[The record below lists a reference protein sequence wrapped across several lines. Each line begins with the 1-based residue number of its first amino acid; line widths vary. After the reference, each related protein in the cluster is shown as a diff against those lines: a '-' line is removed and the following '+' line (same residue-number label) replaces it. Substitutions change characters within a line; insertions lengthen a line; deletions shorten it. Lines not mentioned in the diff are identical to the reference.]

1 MMRIP
6 VRGTRGFTLV
16 EVLVAVVV
24 LAIGA
29 AGLVQF
35 IAQGQQR
42 NARRRAAEDAV
53 RIMDNE
59 VQRVRSAGGWNVP
72 AATVTT
78 RVDRS
83 GLPDPA
89 GTYRVRVGRTVA
101 CDAEG
106 ARPNDSGGPPEPCPG
121 AHPAV
126 LLHVEHLSAGTWT
139 LRAERQVRATAR
151 EVGSG
156 SWSPAGTP

>member
-1 MMRIP
+1 MMRTP
-6 VRGTRGFTLV
+6 VRGTPGFTLI

-29 AGLVQF
+29 AGLVQL

-42 NARRRAAEDAV
+42 NARRRAAEDAL

-78 RVDRS
+78 RVDQS

-89 GTYRVRVGRTVA
+89 GPYRVRVGRAVA
-101 CDAEG
+101 CDAAG
-106 ARPNDSGGPPEPCPG
+106 TRPNDSGGPPEPCGG
-121 AHPAV
+121 AHAAV
-126 LLHVEHLSAGTWT
+126 LLGVEHLSAGTWA
-139 LRAERQVRATAR
+139 LRAERQVRTTAR
-151 EVGSG
+151 AAGSG